1 MEDLEDLSDDEYPPE
16 ATVGDQWQRGET
28 EPLAESDLY
37 SIFPALHQRIS
48 QLAYQFYLRRGKV
61 DGYDLDDWLMAERA
75 VLNRFADIRLE
86 LGEPTNGEE
95 I

>member
-1 MEDLEDLSDDEYPPE
+1 LEN
-16 ATVGDQWQRGET
+16 QWQRGEI
-28 EPLAESDLY
+28 ENLAQTLDLY
-37 SIFPALHQRIS
+37 LISPAELHQRIS

-75 VLNRFADIRLE
+75 VLNRFTDIRLE
-86 LGEPTNGEE
+86 LGEPSNGEE